1 MRGRRR
7 PASARAS
14 AGKSREWLPGSE
26 PHLEESNAGAITDA
40 KCDEALRALARLLAR
55 QAAREIFE
63 HESTDACVDQ
73 STPEDLQ

>member
-7 PASARAS
+7 PRD
-14 AGKSREWLPGSE
+14 WPGRD
-26 PHLEESNAGAITDA
+26 PHLNAHRGDTIADD

-63 HESTDACVDQ
+63 RESTGARVED
-73 STPEDLQ
+73 STPEGVQ